1 MRSVFLAADSD
12 VRLQEFFSGNG
23 YQIKLI
29 RTSGIVQE
37 PVSCHPD
44 MFMCC
49 LGSDGD
55 AHIIF
60 CPDIGDVIRQ
70 DSGSSFSL
78 FRPGSSSLKRDYPYD
93 IAYNAACT
101 GRYFIH
107 NLRYTDPVLLSFARS
122 SGMKLVDVRQGY
134 AKCSTVIVDEDSIIT
149 YDRGLAESCRKAGMD
164 VLTVSPGHVL
174 LPGYDTGFIGGASG
188 CIGDTVYFN
197 GDLTA
202 HPDSEAI
209 ISFIEKCGLKVRWF
223 TGRPLTDIGSILYT
237 DY

>member
-78 FRPGSSSLKRDYPYD
+78 FRPGSSSLRRDYPYD

-107 NLRYTDPVLLSFARS
+107 NLRYTDPVLLELARR

-134 AKCSTVIVDEDSIIT
+134 AKCSTVIVDERSVIT
-149 YDRGLAESCRKAGMD
+149 YDRGIARTCEAAGMN
-164 VLTVSPGHVL
+164 VLTVSPGNVI
-174 LPGYDTGFIGGASG
+174 LPGYDTGFLGGASG
-188 CIGDTVYFN
+188 RVDDTVYFN

-202 HPDSEAI
+202 HPDFRMI
-209 ISFIEKCGLKVRWF
+209 CDFIDSRGLRIRWF
-223 TGRPLTDIGSILYT
+223 EDYPLTDIGSIIQLK
-237 DY
+237 

>member
-107 NLRYTDPVLLSFARS
+107 NLNCTDSFLLAEARRL
-122 SGMKLVDVRQGY
+122 GMIFVDVKQGY
-134 AKCSTVIVDEDSIIT
+134 AKCSTVVVDEDSVIT
-149 YDRGLAESCRKAGMD
+149 YDRGIVRRCTAAGMN
-164 VLTVSPGHVL
+164 VLQVSPGHVVL
-174 LPGYDTGFIGGASG
+174 EGYGCGFIGGASG
-188 CIGDTVYFN
+188 RIGNTVFFN
-197 GDLTA
+197 GDLPA
-202 HPDSEAI
+202 HPDFRAI
-209 ISFIEKCGLKVRWF
+209 RDFIEERGISVKWF
-223 TGRPLTDIGSILYT
+223 PEWPLTDIGTII
-237 DY
+237 